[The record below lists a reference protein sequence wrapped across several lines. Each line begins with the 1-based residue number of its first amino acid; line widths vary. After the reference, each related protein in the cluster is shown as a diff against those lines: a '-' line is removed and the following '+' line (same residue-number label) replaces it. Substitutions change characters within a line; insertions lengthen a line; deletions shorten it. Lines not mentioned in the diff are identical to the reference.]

1 MTPNDYQQ
9 AALRTAPTELLP
21 DQLLLNG
28 LMGLN
33 GEAGECIDIMKKYLF
48 QGHAMDAE
56 HMAKELGDVAW
67 YLAVSASAIGYDLET
82 ILQMNVDKLKARYP
96 DGFDTEHSLHR
107 QENDI

>member
-1 MTPNDYQQ
+1 MKRISQKSLDK
-9 AALRTAPTELLP
+9 LE
-21 DQLLLNG
+21 D
-28 LMGLN
+28 
-33 GEAGECIDIMKKYLF
+33 GESGECIDIMKKYLF

-67 YLAVSASAIGYDLET
+67 YLAVSANAIGYDLET